1 MKMSKILPWVIFS
14 LVLVLAW
21 MTLGGSSGYDI
32 AGAPLPPGAPTVA
45 ATVDASMAAGAPP
58 QAAPAGAS
66 PSVPVVATAAVPVS
80 PPPVPV
86 SPPPMMSGPPPMMSG
101 PPPPMMSGPPP
112 MMSGPPS
119 VMAGPGDAPMGGPRP
134 DGAPPPKY
142 PYSYKGDAK
151 RVCIDLE

>member
-101 PPPPMMSGPPP
+101 PPP

>member
-45 ATVDASMAAGAPP
+45 ATVDASMAAGAAP

-86 SPPPMMSGPPPMMSG
+86 SPPPMMSG
-101 PPPPMMSGPPP
+101 PPPMMSGPPP

>member
-1 MKMSKILPWVIFS
+1 MKMSKILPWLIFS

-66 PSVPVVATAAVPVS
+66 PSVPVVATAAVPVA

-86 SPPPMMSGPPPMMSG
+86 SPPPMMSG
-101 PPPPMMSGPPP
+101 PPPMMSGPPP

>member
-1 MKMSKILPWVIFS
+1 MKMSKILPWLIFS

-45 ATVDASMAAGAPP
+45 ATVDASMAAGAAP

-66 PSVPVVATAAVPVS
+66 PSVPVVATAAVPVA

-86 SPPPMMSGPPPMMSG
+86 SPPPMMSG
-101 PPPPMMSGPPP
+101 PPPMMSGPPP

>member
-1 MKMSKILPWVIFS
+1 MKMSKILPWLIFS

-45 ATVDASMAAGAPP
+45 ATVDASMAAGAAP

-66 PSVPVVATAAVPVS
+66 PSVPVVATAAVPVA

-86 SPPPMMSGPPPMMSG
+86 S
-101 PPPPMMSGPPP
+101 PPPMMSGPPP

>member
-1 MKMSKILPWVIFS
+1 MKMSKILPWLIFS

-45 ATVDASMAAGAPP
+45 ATVDASMAAGAAP

-86 SPPPMMSGPPPMMSG
+86 SPPPMMSG
-101 PPPPMMSGPPP
+101 PPPMMSGPPP